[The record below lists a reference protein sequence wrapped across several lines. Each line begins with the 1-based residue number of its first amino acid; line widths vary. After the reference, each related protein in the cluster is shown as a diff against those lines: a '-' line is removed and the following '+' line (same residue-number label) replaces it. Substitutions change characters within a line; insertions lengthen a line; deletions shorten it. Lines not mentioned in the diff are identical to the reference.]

1 MGTAES
7 YAKVTK
13 MPKKTRT
20 LSNAVKLKLDNQDVS
35 IEFYSPSIVRVVKA
49 AKGSSVKKKSY
60 SVIMTPE
67 VFENFKTT
75 NTVDGISLASDR
87 ITVNINSTTGEITF
101 ANSKGETLLK
111 DTRTMLT
118 PRTDEANKG
127 KYKVAQTFILDKNEA
142 VYGLGQLRDTYM
154 NQRGRKV
161 ELWNNNTHIYIPY
174 FTSEKGY

>member
-1 MGTAES
+1 MNRKLLFLSVLMAGLTTMGTAES

-87 ITVNINSTTGEITF
+87 ITVNVNSTTAEITF
-101 ANSKGETLLK
+101 ANS
-111 DTRTMLT
+111 
-118 PRTDEANKG
+118 
-127 KYKVAQTFILDKNEA
+127 
-142 VYGLGQLRDTYM
+142 
-154 NQRGRKV
+154 
-161 ELWNNNTHIYIPY
+161 
-174 FTSEKGY
+174 

>member
-1 MGTAES
+1 MNRKLLCLSVLMAGLTTMGTAES

-87 ITVNINSTTGEITF
+87 ITVNVNSTTGEITF
-101 ANSKGETLLK
+101 ANSKGEYSHHAYSSY
-111 DTRTMLT
+111 R
-118 PRTDEANKG
+118 
-127 KYKVAQTFILDKNEA
+127 
-142 VYGLGQLRDTYM
+142 
-154 NQRGRKV
+154 RG
-161 ELWNNNTHIYIPY
+161 
-174 FTSEKGY
+174 

>member
-1 MGTAES
+1 MNRKLLCLSVLMAGLTTMGTAES

-75 NTVDGISLASDR
+75 NTVDGISLASNR
-87 ITVNINSTTGEITF
+87 ITVRKLYYWRDNICQQQGRNST
-101 ANSKGETLLK
+101 
-111 DTRTMLT
+111 
-118 PRTDEANKG
+118 
-127 KYKVAQTFILDKNEA
+127 
-142 VYGLGQLRDTYM
+142 
-154 NQRGRKV
+154 QRYSHHAYSSYRRG
-161 ELWNNNTHIYIPY
+161 
-174 FTSEKGY
+174 